1 MTRTIIS
8 IRVDAHV
15 WEAVQAMYPR
25 KVSRMIEDY
34 LRALLDTGDVKDVK
48 VVELEKQLR
57 VQEKEYDSLGSQIA
71 NTKVILAKMKEKRI
85 EQLGSDKKRLKE
97 EMDEALA
104 KSDALINSGWTERL

>member
-8 IRVDAHV
+8 MRVDVHV

-34 LRALLDTGDVKDVK
+34 LKALLDTGDVKDVK

-57 VQEKEYDSLGSQIA
+57 VQEKEYELLGSQIA
-71 NTKVILAKMKEKRI
+71 NNKVILGKLKEQRI
-85 EQLGSDKKRLKE
+85 EALVSDKKRLKD